1 MSFPTNPNVGDTFT
15 FEDTVFKFNGNTWDR
30 IVIGRSNATDYSG
43 GHTLVTTALLH
54 RIAHL
59 EALLENQFLIIE

>member
-1 MSFPTNPNVGDTFT
+1 MSFPPNPNVGDKFT
-15 FEDTVFKFNGNTWDR
+15 FEDTVFKFNGRRWDR
-30 IVIGRSNATDYSG
+30 VIVGRSNSTDYSG

-59 EALLENQFLIIE
+59 ETLLENQFLILE

>member
-15 FEDTVFKFNGNTWDR
+15 FEDTVFKFNGNRWDR
-30 IVIGRSNATDYSG
+30 IIIGPSNSTEYSG
-43 GHTLVTTALLH
+43 TLITTALLH

-59 EALLENQFLIIE
+59 EALLENQFLILE